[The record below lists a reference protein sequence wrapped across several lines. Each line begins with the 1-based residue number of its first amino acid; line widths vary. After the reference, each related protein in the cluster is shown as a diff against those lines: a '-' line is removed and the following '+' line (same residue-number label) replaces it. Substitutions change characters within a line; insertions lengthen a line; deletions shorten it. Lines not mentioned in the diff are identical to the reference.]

1 MKKNRSIDF
10 YTVASQLT
18 GIKLR
23 NKEIQI
29 IDLGDRVEF
38 YATFSRIIKATAEKL
53 GNNNIDEKSTM
64 MYWSKFIQCFVKL
77 EPLNKTDDYP
87 RFRSDVYPCGV
98 ISKIYPKEIYLK
110 KLALHNKEWNIKE

>member
-1 MKKNRSIDF
+1 MKKKRSVDF
-10 YTVASQLT
+10 YTLASELT

-23 NKEIQI
+23 QEEILQI
-29 IDLGDRVEF
+29 EVNERVEF
-38 YATFSRIIKATAEKL
+38 YATFNRIIKATAEKL
-53 GNNNIDEKSTM
+53 GTENIDEKLTM
-64 MYWSKFIQCFVKL
+64 MYWSEFIQCFVKL

-87 RFRSDVYPCGV
+87 RFRSDAYPCGV